1 MKPISTI
8 RPNQRLYNLA
18 KDRARVAS
26 RGNLSSMQAINHLYL
41 TKIDLAKQRKD
52 KIDHLLVKARSSKKP
67 NWNRID
73 KLTQARME
81 HEEFIRELT
90 MLTKNLKK

>member
-18 KDRARVAS
+18 KDRARVAAK
-26 RGNLSSMQAINHLYL
+26 GNLSSMQAINHLYL

-73 KLTQARME
+73 KLTQAKIDQIE
-81 HEEFIRELT
+81 IIKELSS
-90 MLTKNLKK
+90 LTHGLKK